1 MSKNNP
7 IVKLTYKHEF
17 FDINEMRIGAKTIT
31 TITDDGSIVIKDY
44 KPGNRKVHSTKKST
58 CTIEQ
63 FQVLCDKL
71 ETCIETADKWDMW
84 VDDCSEEL
92 KLFYKF
98 TLDDILSHA
107 RSDIEDLVRFSE
119 SDDRNMDFKM
129 RFAEALKENDYMID
143 DSKSDA
149 YNFFMLVYGCIQQAN
164 ELKGCL

>member
-7 IVKLTYKHEF
+7 VVKLTYKHEF
-17 FDINEMRIGAKTIT
+17 FDINEMKIGAKTIT

-44 KPGNRKVHSTKKST
+44 KPGSRKVHSTKKST

-98 TLDDILSHA
+98 NRVQIVDRGLGNDEIDVGSIMREFLSE
-107 RSDIEDLVRFSE
+107 I
-119 SDDRNMDFKM
+119 
-129 RFAEALKENDYMID
+129 
-143 DSKSDA
+143 
-149 YNFFMLVYGCIQQAN
+149 
-164 ELKGCL
+164 